1 MEMSENPVG
10 LLAVRELT
18 ISNTHELAA
27 LIAVLERKGLVTR
40 REVMEEIERQ
50 QTAL

>member
-1 MEMSENPVG
+1 MATAGNPEE
-10 LLAVRELT
+10 LLALRELT

-27 LIAVLERKGLVTR
+27 LIAVLERKGILTR
-40 REVMEEIERQ
+40 REVLEEIERQ